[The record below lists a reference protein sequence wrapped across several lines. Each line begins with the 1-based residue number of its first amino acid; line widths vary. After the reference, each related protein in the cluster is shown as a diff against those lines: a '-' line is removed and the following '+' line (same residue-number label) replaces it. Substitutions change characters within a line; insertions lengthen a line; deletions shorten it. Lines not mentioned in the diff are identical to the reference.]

1 MIQRMLAN
9 EISYQQQNYPF
20 THKTLDT
27 QDIFKGYYNVEIMLG
42 RLLKINIKEYKS
54 T

>member
-1 MIQRMLAN
+1 MQN
-9 EISYQQQNYPF
+9 EMSYQQQNHPV
-20 THKTLDT
+20 TLKTLDT

-42 RLLKINIKEYKS
+42 RPLKIVIKEYKN